1 MRVWF
6 PTIPEFKLAS
16 HCWDMDSPEA
26 CFDGKEPKDSND
38 HSIPRF
44 TWWDHRGT
52 SEWIARPFDK
62 PTKVSSV
69 SVYWFDDT
77 RSGGGC
83 RVPKSWRL
91 LYQSLFSG
99 EWKPVQGSS
108 EFGSLVDQYN
118 RVSFTPITAT
128 ALRIEVQLQPEFSSG
143 ILEWK
148 CDGVGNR

>member
-6 PTIPEFKLAS
+6 LTTPEFKLAS
-16 HCWDMDSPEA
+16 HCWDADSPEA

-44 TWWDHRGT
+44 TWWDHTGT

-62 PTKVSSV
+62 PTKVSAV
-69 SVYWFDDT
+69 SVYWFDDA
-77 RSGGGC
+77 RNGGGC

-91 LYQSLFSG
+91 LYQSG
-99 EWKPVQGSS
+99 GQWKAVEGPSN
-108 EFGSLVDQYN
+108 FGTGLDQYN
-118 RVSFTPITAT
+118 HVAFKPVTTT
-128 ALRIEVQLQPEFSSG
+128 ALRIEVLLQPQFSGG

-148 CDGVGNR
+148 CE